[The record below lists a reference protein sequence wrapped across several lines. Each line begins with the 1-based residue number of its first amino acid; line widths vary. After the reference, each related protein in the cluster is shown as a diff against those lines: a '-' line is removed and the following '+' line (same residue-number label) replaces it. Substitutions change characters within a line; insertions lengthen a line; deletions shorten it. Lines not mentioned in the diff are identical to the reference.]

1 MGAGAEMIERL
12 LIATGIAFIIFAF
25 FASINNRDKCEAVG
39 GNIVSFYNGSLCVR
53 DGLIVED
60 Y

>member
-1 MGAGAEMIERL
+1 MIDRL

-25 FASINNRDKCEAVG
+25 FASMNNRDKCEAVG